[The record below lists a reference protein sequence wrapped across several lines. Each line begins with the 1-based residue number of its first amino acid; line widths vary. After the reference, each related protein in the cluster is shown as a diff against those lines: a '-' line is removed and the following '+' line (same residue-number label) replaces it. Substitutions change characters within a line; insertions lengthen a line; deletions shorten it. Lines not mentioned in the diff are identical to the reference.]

1 MPESIV
7 IAGAGH
13 AAGQLVASL
22 RQGGYSGRIAMV
34 GEEAFPPYQRPPLS
48 KKYLSGDLAVERL
61 FLRPLKFYADQ
72 NVDLYLGRRVESIDT
87 AGKIA
92 VLDDDQRLSYDKL
105 VLATGSR
112 VRRLQLPG
120 SELSGI
126 HYLRSIDDVD
136 AIRTQFKKGARLVII
151 GAGYIG
157 LEVAAVAAQ
166 AGLEV
171 RVLELAERVM
181 ERAVTPT
188 TSGFYADVHRQAG
201 VDLRLN
207 TAPPKRFIG
216 QENIQAV
223 EDASGQQHAA
233 DLVIIGVGVMPA
245 IELAERAGLP
255 CDNGIL
261 VDELCRT
268 ANADVLA
275 IGDCT
280 RHPNA
285 LLGRQLRLES
295 VHNAQEQA
303 KTAAALICGEQKP
316 YQQIPWFWS
325 DQYDLKLQ
333 IAGLSD
339 GYDQSVQR
347 GDPASR
353 SFAVLCLKD
362 GKLAAVE
369 AVNSAREFIWSKK
382 LIAAGVPVTPD
393 DLADEQRNFKEIAEQ
408 LLSQ

>member
-1 MPESIV
+1 
-7 IAGAGH
+7 
-13 AAGQLVASL
+13 
-22 RQGGYSGRIAMV
+22 
-34 GEEAFPPYQRPPLS
+34 
-48 KKYLSGDLAVERL
+48 
-61 FLRPLKFYADQ
+61 
-72 NVDLYLGRRVESIDT
+72 
-87 AGKIA
+87 
-92 VLDDDQRLSYDKL
+92 
-105 VLATGSR
+105 
-112 VRRLQLPG
+112 
-120 SELSGI
+120 
-126 HYLRSIDDVD
+126 
-136 AIRTQFKKGARLVII
+136 VII

-166 AGLEV
+166 AGLQV
-171 RVLELAERVM
+171 RVLELAARVM

-188 TSGFYADVHRQAG
+188 TSDFYADAHRQAG

-207 TAPPKRFIG
+207 TAPPQRFIG
-216 QENIQAV
+216 QENVQAV
-223 EDASGQQHAA
+223 EDTTGQQHAA
-233 DLVIIGVGVMPA
+233 DLVVIGVGVMPA
-245 IELAERAGLP
+245 TELAERADLP
-255 CDNGIL
+255 CDDGIL

-268 ANADVLA
+268 ADADILA

-280 RHPNA
+280 RHPNE
-285 LLGRQLRLES
+285 LIGRQLRLES

-303 KTAAALICGEQKP
+303 KTAAALICGEHKP

-333 IAGLSD
+333 IAGLSQ
-339 GYDQSVQR
+339 GLDQSVQR

>member
-87 AGKIA
+87 ADKIA
-92 VLDDDQRLSYDKL
+92 VLEDDQRLSYDKL